1 MISYDK
7 LPICIKQ
14 NILSYLDCKCFIC
27 YNKAVIFNSH
37 YYFCSYEC
45 NYNYLNI
52 VEKLRFLNKNYF
64 YE

>member
-1 MISYDK
+1 MISYNK

-27 YNKAVIFNSH
+27 NNKAVIFNSH

-45 NYNYLNI
+45 NYNYL
-52 VEKLRFLNKNYF
+52 KYCGKTSFFK
-64 YE
+64 